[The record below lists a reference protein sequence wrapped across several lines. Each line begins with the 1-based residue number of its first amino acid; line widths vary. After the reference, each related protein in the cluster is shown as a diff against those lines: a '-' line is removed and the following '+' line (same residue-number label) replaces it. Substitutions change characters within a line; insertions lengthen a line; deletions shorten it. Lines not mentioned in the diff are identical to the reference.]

1 MDPELPIATPHVGAR
16 SYFPPTHQTL
26 SAADYAVLVEHS
38 PVMIWRAKLDSRCD
52 YFNDTWLAFT
62 GRTLEEEVGDGSA
75 ADVHPDDLAQVAEG
89 FLDAFHKHENFEMEY
104 RLRRHDGIYR
114 WIVNRGAPVFG
125 NDGTFQGFV
134 GSCTDIDDRRRARI
148 EREAHLEDT
157 LNLYHELRAR
167 EAKIRRLIDSN
178 IVGVVFSDLDS
189 RIIEANDAFLDLTG
203 YTRDDVAA
211 GRLHWRD
218 LTPVEWRE
226 VSERAVAQLLAT
238 ETCDVFEKEYFRRD
252 GSRVPVLVGAA
263 ALGEARTET
272 VAFILDR
279 TEAKRSE
286 HERERLRQ
294 AQADLVYMNR
304 VLTMGEL
311 AASIAHDIKQ
321 PITAALAS
329 AEICLR
335 ELDHPLP
342 DIDGL
347 RDAATV
353 MSREVTRATEILDR
367 LRALYTRGAPRQ
379 DPVDMNDLVN
389 EMVALLDREATVRRV
404 PILTELDPTLP
415 PISGD
420 RVQLQQVLLNLMLNA
435 LEATHASS
443 GELSIRTQRH
453 ADGHVEIAVTDSGI
467 GLPAEHGERVF
478 DAFFTTKPQ
487 GIGMGLAI
495 SRAIVEA
502 HGGALWAT
510 ANPTAGTTFRFIL
523 PN

>member
-1 MDPELPIATPHVGAR
+1 
-16 SYFPPTHQTL
+16 
-26 SAADYAVLVEHS
+26 
-38 PVMIWRAKLDSRCD
+38 MIWRAKLDARCD

-62 GRTLEEEVGDGSA
+62 GRTLEEETGDGSA
-75 ADVHPDDLAQVAEG
+75 ADVHPDDLAQVAEQ
-89 FLDAFHKHENFEMEY
+89 FLDAFHKHQKFEMEY

-114 WIVNRGAPVFG
+114 WIINRGAPVFG

-148 EREAHLEDT
+148 EREAHLQDT
-157 LNLYHELRAR
+157 LNLYH
-167 EAKIRRLIDSN
+167 
-178 IVGVVFSDLDS
+178 
-189 RIIEANDAFLDLTG
+189 
-203 YTRDDVAA
+203 
-211 GRLHWRD
+211 
-218 LTPVEWRE
+218 
-226 VSERAVAQLLAT
+226 
-238 ETCDVFEKEYFRRD
+238 
-252 GSRVPVLVGAA
+252 
-263 ALGEARTET
+263 
-272 VAFILDR
+272 
-279 TEAKRSE
+279 
-286 HERERLRQ
+286 
-294 AQADLVYMNR
+294 
-304 VLTMGEL
+304 EL

-321 PITAALAS
+321 PIAAALAS

-335 ELDHPLP
+335 ELDRPVP
-342 DIDGL
+342 DVDGL

-353 MSREVTRATEILDR
+353 MSREVRHATEIIDR

-389 EMVALLDREATVRRV
+389 EMVALLDNEATVRGI
-404 PILTELDPTLP
+404 PIRTELDPTLP
-415 PISGD
+415 SISGD

-435 LEATHASS
+435 LEATQTSS

-523 PN
+523 PNSPGRGSHS